1 MEIEWWRK
9 DEVMDVL
16 EETGM
21 MNGMEVTGM
30 IE

>member
-9 DEVMDVL
+9 EEVMDVL

>member
-21 MNGMEVTGM
+21 MKGMEVTGM